1 MSFYG
6 VKAESLCGIA
16 EDLCAFVRRVSTDKD
31 AKPAELE
38 ILPDIAKIIFEIQPS
53 N

>member
-6 VKAESLCGIA
+6 VKDENLCGLA
-16 EDLCAFVRRVSTDKD
+16 EDLCSFARRVAMDKD

-38 ILPDIAKIIFEIQPS
+38 ILPEIAKIIFQIQP
-53 N
+53 

>member
-6 VKAESLCGIA
+6 VRDESLCGIA
-16 EDLCAFVRRVSTDKD
+16 EDLCSFVRRVSTDKN

-38 ILPDIAKIIFEIQPS
+38 ILPEIAKIIFEIQPV
-53 N
+53 